1 MDIKIKILLVDDLKD
16 NLLALEGLLRQND
29 VEIFAAISGNE
40 ALDFMMLNEFA
51 LALIDVN
58 MPGMSGFELAEL
70 MRGVIQTKNIPIVFV
85 TATASPQSFSFKG
98 YESGAV
104 DFLLKPLDPHAVKSK
119 VNIFIENYR
128 YKKEKEQLV
137 AKLKETQAELEHV
150 KKSCAQN
157 HAPH

>member
-29 VEIFAAISGNE
+29 VKIFTANSGNE
-40 ALDFMMLNEFA
+40 ALELMMLHEFA

-85 TATASPQSFSFKG
+85 TATSTPQSFSFKG

-128 YKKEKEQLV
+128 YKKEKEKLLT
-137 AKLKETQAELEHV
+137 KLKETQDELENF
-150 KKSCAQN
+150 KKNCEKN
-157 HAPH
+157 HASD